1 MAIIEVRSETDVKTV
16 QANFAELDAR
26 NDGITATEAELN
38 ILDGVTT
45 TTAELNLLDGVANSF
60 TTTATP
66 ATGSV
71 GVQFVFK
78 QADGATSIT
87 TPFSGFGYVCSA
99 ADGLTTKAV
108 TSIAVLTNGRVLN
121 VPTVTS
127 LFHFTT
133 TAAGL
138 LGITITASAG
148 DYYVAFILPNGKIA
162 VSSVCTIN

>member
-1 MAIIEVRSETDVKTV
+1 MAITEVRSETDVKTV

-38 ILDGVTT
+38 TLDGVTT

-71 GVQFVFK
+71 GVQFVFR
-78 QADGATSIT
+78 QANGTTSIT
-87 TPFSGFGYVCSA
+87 TPFSGFGYICTA

-108 TSIAVLTNGRVLN
+108 TSIAALTNGRVLN
-121 VPTVTS
+121 IPTVTS

-148 DYYVAFILPNGKIA
+148 SYYVAFILPNGKIA